1 MKKTPYLKLV
11 VNNGK
16 LIDEAFELAQIQM
29 KLIKQKQTV
38 QANIT
43 LLNLKNEELGT
54 TITKLEKEI
63 DKLERKVNG
72 TTKRTT
78 GRDNNING
86 T

>member
-78 GRDNNING
+78 GRNNNING
-86 T
+86 S